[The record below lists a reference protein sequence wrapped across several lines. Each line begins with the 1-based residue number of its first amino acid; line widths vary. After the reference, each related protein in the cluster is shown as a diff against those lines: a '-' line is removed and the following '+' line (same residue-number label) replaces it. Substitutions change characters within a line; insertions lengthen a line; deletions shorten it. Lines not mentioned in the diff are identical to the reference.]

1 MLTLPPRALLVSAV
15 LLNLSL
21 RPSSQ
26 ADVYKAAAPATVL
39 IKTDRGGGSGFIV
52 SPTGLVATSLHV
64 IDGARAV
71 TIKLISGEIY
81 DTVSLVAKDDR
92 KDIALLQI
100 PAVDLP
106 VIELAN
112 SNELNPGDRIIV
124 IGNPFASEK
133 LQTSMSDGIVAGIR
147 DFDWGYKVIQLT
159 APISPG
165 NSGGPVLSA
174 KGKAVGIAALK
185 LVGGENL
192 NFAIPINYVRGML
205 NSVDSNKP
213 IARWDAGRLT
223 QAASNEHRAS
233 RLAEVHSISVGDL
246 GQSEGARMIR
256 EKVINRLAM
265 SGRLTVVEYSG
276 DGDAELIGMVERSEI
291 PGDCDASVALRVIGK
306 DGHILW
312 SGESKWNGRGSFSS
326 SLAERVTDKLL
337 EAIRKEEKGGASKH

>member
-1 MLTLPPRALLVSAV
+1 
-15 LLNLSL
+15 
-21 RPSSQ
+21 
-26 ADVYKAAAPATVL
+26 
-39 IKTDRGGGSGFIV
+39 
-52 SPTGLVATSLHV
+52 
-64 IDGARAV
+64 
-71 TIKLISGEIY
+71 
-81 DTVSLVAKDDR
+81 
-92 KDIALLQI
+92 
-100 PAVDLP
+100 
-106 VIELAN
+106 
-112 SNELNPGDRIIV
+112 LNPGDRIIV